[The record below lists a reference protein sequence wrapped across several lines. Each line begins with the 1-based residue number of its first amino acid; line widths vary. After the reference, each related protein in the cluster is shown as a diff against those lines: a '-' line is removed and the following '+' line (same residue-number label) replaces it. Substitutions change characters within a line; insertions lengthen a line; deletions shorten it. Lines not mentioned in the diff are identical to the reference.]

1 MLRIFLS
8 FFLVISSPVVAY
20 ALEDVPPAVPPPVVQ
35 AQALPLTEP
44 SVGAVSAATTQTQ
57 PEEVISASPHVRGY
71 YVLELFSTQA
81 CTFCPKAD
89 GFMKAYADYPHVIA
103 LSCHVDYFDV
113 KEASFSRPECTARQ
127 KSYEKTL
134 NVGPKFTPQM
144 VVNGDQNAIGYSPAS
159 IQVAFNNVRK
169 HSIPPFEIERIGKT
183 EYRANLPDIAEG
195 AYDIWAFLYD
205 KPKTQVVRDGGNAGK
220 RMTYYNVVSKAKFLG
235 DWHGASKQITF
246 ETKVGEN
253 TKGIAILVQ
262 RKEDNTVVLASKV
275 E

>member
-1 MLRIFLS
+1 MLRILLAFVL
-8 FFLVISSPVVAY
+8 LISMPSDAV
-20 ALEDVPPAVPPPVVQ
+20 ALEDMPPAVPPPVVQ
-35 AQALPLTEP
+35 AEALPLTEP
-44 SVGAVSAATTQTQ
+44 AVGAASVATQETQ
-57 PEEVISASPHVRGY
+57 PSEAIAASPHVRGY

-89 GFMKAYADYPHVIA
+89 GFMKAYSDYQHVIA

-113 KEASFSRPECTARQ
+113 KEGSLSLPECTKRQ
-127 KSYEKTL
+127 KSYEQTL
-134 NVGPKFTPQM
+134 NAGPKYTPQM

-169 HSIPPFEIERIGKT
+169 HSVPPFLIERMGKDI
-183 EYRANLPDIAEG
+183 YRANLPDITEG
-195 AYDIWAFLYD
+195 EYNVWAFLYD

-235 DWHGASKQITF
+235 DWQGTSKKITF

-262 RKEDNTVVLASKV
+262 RKEDNTIILASKA

>member
-8 FFLVISSPVVAY
+8 FLLVISMPSLAV

-35 AQALPLTEP
+35 AEALPLTEP
-44 SVGAVSAATTQTQ
+44 AVGAAPTATQETQ
-57 PEEVISASPHVRGY
+57 PSEAISASPNVRGY

-89 GFMKAYADYPHVIA
+89 AFMEAYADYQHVIA

-113 KEASFSRPECTARQ
+113 NEASFSLPECTKRQ
-127 KSYEKTL
+127 VSYEKSL
-134 NVGPKFTPQM
+134 DIGPKYTPQM

-169 HSIPPFEIERIGKT
+169 HSVPPFMIDRLSKDT
-183 EYRANLPDIAEG
+183 YRANLPDVTEG
-195 AYDIWAFLYD
+195 EYNVWAFMYD
-205 KPKTQVVRDGGNAGK
+205 KPKTQVVRDGGNVGK

-235 DWHGASKQITF
+235 AWQGASKKITF
-246 ETKVGEN
+246 ETKTNES

-262 RKEDNTVVLASKV
+262 RADDNQIILASKA